1 MNYISSPY
9 AIQMLLPILY
19 FSLIIFSLCNI
30 FLSHRHKQKIL
41 FILTESVIVFF
52 YSILLIGCL
61 TCLDEKDISKL
72 GCLSSFAAS
81 IPIQSTSHYGLYLPF
96 EFVHHYPPHS
106 EQKEYIIKDEH
117 QRSL

>member
-41 FILTESVIVFF
+41 FILTESVIR
-52 YSILLIGCL
+52 LLL
-61 TCLDEKDISKL
+61 
-72 GCLSSFAAS
+72 
-81 IPIQSTSHYGLYLPF
+81 
-96 EFVHHYPPHS
+96 
-106 EQKEYIIKDEH
+106 
-117 QRSL
+117 